1 MKKFAIILLCV
12 ILAAAIV
19 FGFIYYRRQVETKA
33 DLQITQE
40 QASDLDQKVTDLNQE
55 ISSLTD
61 QVDTLSNEL
70 DEKKK
75 ALEAFQSEFTTKDTL
90 VQSLRDQLDMSHKE
104 TVQLKSAYDT
114 LISELTE
121 LKKNRERIP
130 EIESSIFTKDEELSQ
145 MENMLEDLE
154 NDYKSE
160 LTKREALT
168 AQLSSK
174 NTKVMELQD
183 RLKETQ
189 SRIKTLED
197 NIAKSKM
204 EIETLR
210 NQLSELKKEKVMA
223 ENRINR
229 LQGKYATLVADQ
241 DELKMTQDRVAEL
254 EQNLLLLKTEYNEE
268 KSSNEALELEL
279 AGLRK
284 QLQDTQSWADSLEN
298 ELGKDKTKIEWLQQQ
313 HERLALEKS
322 SVEDKLGEVQNTY
335 NELVNDLKRQI
346 QNQEVTIKTFQ
357 EKISVSF
364 VDHILF
370 KTGKATITPAG
381 QKVLQKV
388 GKTLKNIKDKKIR
401 VVGHTDDVPILSSSK
416 YKYPTNW
423 ELSAARAARVVRFF
437 QDEAGLDPK
446 IMEAVGRSYYDPVAS
461 NETAKGRAQNR
472 RVNIII
478 APSFD

>member
-1 MKKFAIILLCV
+1 MKKFAIILLCL
-12 ILAAAIV
+12 ILAAAIG
-19 FGFIYYRRQVETKA
+19 FGYVYYRRQANTA
-33 DLQITQE
+33 TDLQVTQE
-40 QASDLDQKVTDLNQE
+40 QASELDQKVADLNQE
-55 ISSLTD
+55 VSSLND
-61 QVDTLSNEL
+61 QLDTLSSEL

-75 ALEAFQSEFTTKDTL
+75 ALEAFHSEFSTKDTL
-90 VQSLRDQLDMSHKE
+90 VQSLRDQIAMSQSE
-104 TVQLKSAYDT
+104 TIQLKSAYDT

-121 LKKNRERIP
+121 LKKNREKIP

-145 MENMLEDLE
+145 MENILKDLE
-154 NDYKSE
+154 KDYRSE
-160 LTKREALT
+160 ISKREALK
-168 AQLSSK
+168 AELSSK
-174 NTKVMELQD
+174 DSKVQELQD

-189 SRIKTLED
+189 SHIQALED

-204 EIETLR
+204 EIETLK
-210 NQLSELKKEKVMA
+210 NQLSELNKEKTMV
-223 ENRINR
+223 ETRID
-229 LQGKYATLVADQ
+229 QIEGKYETLLADQ

-254 EQNLLLLKTEYNEE
+254 EQNLLLLKTELNDE
-268 KSSNEALELEL
+268 KSSKEALENDL

-284 QLQDTQSWADSLEN
+284 QLQDSQSWADSLEN

-322 SVEDKLGEVQNTY
+322 TVENKLGEVRNTY
-335 NELVNDLKRQI
+335 NELVDNLKRQI

-370 KTGKATITPAG
+370 KTGKATITPEG
-381 QKVLQKV
+381 RQVLQKV
-388 GKTLKNIKDKKIR
+388 GKTLKNVKDKKIL

-446 IMEAVGRSYYDPVAS
+446 VMEAVGRSYYDPVAS
-461 NETAKGRAQNR
+461 NETTEGRAQNR

-478 APSFD
+478 APSF